1 MSIPEYK
8 DGKYIA
14 SWDFE
19 CPLCAA
25 MWNNEGDNME
35 QDEQEEAEC
44 PKCGAE
50 LLITAE
56 WEVNYTVNIATPA
69 AQPAQKQGEDRG

>member
-8 DGKYIA
+8 DGKYIT

-25 MWNNEGDNME
+25 MWNNEGDPIAE
-35 QDEQEEAEC
+35 GDESDEEC
-44 PKCGAE
+44 PKCHAE
-50 LLITAE
+50 LVVTAS
-56 WEVNYTVNIATPA
+56 WSVDYEVNVKPDGGR
-69 AQPAQKQGEDRG
+69 P